1 MRPQDERNEITRPF
15 WGLFT
20 KEIGTAE
27 SAKAEL
33 DSLVGKVG
41 FETVK
46 PVELLRQLIFHTTDE
61 NDLILDFFA
70 GSGTTAHA
78 VLAQNANDGGERRF
92 IMVQLDEPTV
102 TASEAAKT
110 GYTTYAQ
117 MSRER
122 IRRASA
128 KLVDESRLETGTLDS
143 GFRALKIDSTNMADV
158 LKKPDQVDQLTLEQ
172 LRTSIKPGRTSED
185 LLFQVLLDWGLELS
199 LSIVRETVDD
209 REVYSVDDSALI
221 ACFAESVSPEVVRA
235 IAERGPLRAVF
246 RDDAFETDALR
257 INAEQIFREVSPST
271 EVRTI

>member
-1 MRPQDERNEITRPF
+1 
-15 WGLFT
+15 
-20 KEIGTAE
+20 
-27 SAKAEL
+27 
-33 DSLVGKVG
+33 
-41 FETVK
+41 
-46 PVELLRQLIFHTTDE
+46 
-61 NDLILDFFA
+61 
-70 GSGTTAHA
+70 HA

-92 IMVQLDEPTV
+92 IMVQLDEPTA
-102 TASEAAKT
+102 TTSEAAKT

-117 MSRER
+117 VSRER

-128 KLVDESRLETGTLDS
+128 KLVDESGLETGDLDS

-158 LKKPDQVDQLTLEQ
+158 LKNPDQVDQLTLEQ

-185 LLFQVLLDWGLELS
+185 ILFQVLLDWGLDLS

-221 ACFAESVSPEVVRA
+221 ACFAESVSPQLVRA

-246 RDDAFETDALR
+246 RDDAFETDASR